1 MHGTTDLYRWRSC
14 RRWGARTPAWP
25 QAQPT
30 GDLIDQG
37 RSRKGQLILDKVGI
51 SASLVVDKADH
62 AASLLVKT
70 AIGKQRRDGLSQSVR
85 GEPRLFHAEQSRT
98 PNKAAR
104 RTKPHAEQTR

>member
-37 RSRKGQLILDKVGI
+37 RSRKGPLILDKVGI
-51 SASLVVDKADH
+51 SASLVVNKTDH
-62 AASLLVKT
+62 EASLLVKT
-70 AIGKQRRDGLSQSVR
+70 ASATATQRKNTRSIQSVS
-85 GEPRLFHAEQSRT
+85 GEPRLSRART
-98 PNKAAR
+98 NAA
-104 RTKPHAEQTR
+104 